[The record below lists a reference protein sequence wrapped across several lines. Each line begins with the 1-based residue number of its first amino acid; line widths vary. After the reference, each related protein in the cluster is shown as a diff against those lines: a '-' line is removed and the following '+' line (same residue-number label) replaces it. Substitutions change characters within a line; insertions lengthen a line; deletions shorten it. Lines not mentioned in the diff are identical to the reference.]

1 MQYDTMQQVN
11 RRNFRVC
18 LQVLSHP
25 GTGEQLADMIEAP
38 LVTMAYCL
46 LYSEVSSFF
55 SAEIDQDR
63 IRAISG
69 SSAASPQ
76 EADYL
81 FVSGTDGDILKHAKT
96 GSQLH
101 PDHSATLF
109 FHIAPEADFHT
120 RVILQGPGIDGALST
135 TLPLEPDFIK
145 ILGRKN
151 KAYPLGVD
159 CFFLT
164 ENGIIT
170 AIPRTTSIEII
181 P

>member
-1 MQYDTMQQVN
+1 MQYDTMHQMN

-18 LQVLSHP
+18 LHVLSHP
-25 GTGEQLADMIEAP
+25 GTVAQLADMIETP

-55 SAEIDQDR
+55 SAEIDRDR
-63 IRAISG
+63 ILAISG

-81 FVSGTDGDILKHAKT
+81 FISGTDGQVLKHAKI
-96 GSQLH
+96 GDQVH

-109 FHIAPEADFHT
+109 FQIAPEADLHT
-120 RVILQGPGIDGALST
+120 RVILRGPGIDDHLST
-135 TLPLEPDFIK
+135 TLPFEPDFVE
-145 ILGRKN
+145 ILRRKN

-164 ENGIIT
+164 QNGAIT
-170 AIPRTTSIEII
+170 AVPRTTSIEII

>member
-1 MQYDTMQQVN
+1 MLHNTMQQIN
-11 RRNFRVC
+11 RQNFRVC
-18 LQVLSHP
+18 LHALSHP
-25 GTGEQLADMIEAP
+25 GSPGKLADILENP
-38 LVTMAYCL
+38 LITMAYCL

-55 SAEIDQDR
+55 RAEIDQTR

-81 FVSGTDGDILKHAKT
+81 FISGPDGEILKQAKT
-96 GSQLH
+96 GSQVN

-109 FHIAPEADFHT
+109 FHIAPAADLLT

-135 TLPLEPDFIK
+135 TMPIEPDF
-145 ILGRKN
+145 LELLVHKN

-159 CFFLT
+159 CFFLST
-164 ENGIIT
+164 NDTIT

>member
-1 MQYDTMQQVN
+1 MQHNTMQQIN
-11 RRNFRVC
+11 RQNFRVC
-18 LQVLSHP
+18 LHAISHP
-25 GTGEQLADMIEAP
+25 GSPGKLADILENP
-38 LVTMAYCL
+38 LITMAYCL

-55 SAEIDQDR
+55 SAEIDQTR

-81 FVSGTDGDILKHAKT
+81 FISGSDGEILKQAKT
-96 GSQLH
+96 GSQVN

-109 FHIAPEADFHT
+109 FHIAPAADLHT

-164 ENGIIT
+164 ADGAIT
-170 AIPRTTSIEII
+170 GIPRTTSIEII